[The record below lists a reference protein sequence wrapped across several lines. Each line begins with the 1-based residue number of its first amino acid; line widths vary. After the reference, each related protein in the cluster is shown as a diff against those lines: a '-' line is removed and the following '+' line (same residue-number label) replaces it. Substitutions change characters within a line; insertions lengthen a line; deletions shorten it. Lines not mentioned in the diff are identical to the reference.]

1 MDVLKQH
8 CVEVQP
14 LSLFTQVSGGGHL
27 VLLTACADL
36 VSIGG

>member
-14 LSLFTQVSGGGHL
+14 LSLFTQVSEGDHF
-27 VLLTACADL
+27 VLPLRVLTL
-36 VSIGG
+36 